1 MHRPHSPCPHLQRLV
16 VQQHPLARVEA
27 EEALRRHPAPR
38 LAPDAL
44 RERTPVHG
52 VAEERVVGHL
62 AQAVGTAA
70 EATRRV
76 GLQQSLAEVPRSRG
90 EGRGGGVWGVAREC
104 RRVVVVGGTPDNAG
118 ESEAGRQ
125 EAACGMTATQ
135 GAHADAPER
144 AAAG

>member
-1 MHRPHSPCPHLQRLV
+1 MGQADHTRGFSACIAPHSPCPHLQRLV

-62 AQAVGTAA
+62 AQAVGAAA
-70 EATRRV
+70 EAPRPV
-76 GLQQSLAEVPRSRG
+76 GLEQSLAEVPRSRG
-90 EGRGGGVWGVAREC
+90 KAEAGVYGGSPESVAALSSSVAPPTMLENQKRGDRR
-104 RRVVVVGGTPDNAG
+104 RRVA
-118 ESEAGRQ
+118 
-125 EAACGMTATQ
+125 
-135 GAHADAPER
+135 
-144 AAAG
+144 